1 MEQENKLKLSVL
13 LVVIICLIITSS
25 VCLSDAEDNRKDPNN
40 ISPHRAELIKEIERI
55 TNTLPERPGPE
66 TNQEQYDKWKA
77 GDFKVRKH
85 RIAVIEKLEKEKLSA
100 EKLRPY
106 IEMKIEDIER
116 CFYYARLG
124 EANWFE
130 GKLYSMMDEGSPL
143 AKTLATELFWSLNIY
158 HANTHLMHLSEVDM
172 QQIAD
177 FELSRKNQP
186 EAGRLL
192 AMAIRMGRPSR
203 DAKVKWSTW
212 ILDKMHPESEGYRRI
227 AAREERKSSIGKIF
241 KFSGKDLNGKE
252 LNSEQLKGKVVLLD
266 FWAFWCGH
274 CLAEVP
280 NLKELNEK
288 YYGQGL
294 RIIGVFNDYRIDQLK
309 EYVQKHG
316 ITWPQLVEQSANK
329 SSFMHPLAQRCG
341 FTALPRYMLIDRDG
355 KLEKTGGRTEQ
366 MKPEILKLLAH

>member
-1 MEQENKLKLSVL
+1 MKQKNIFNLSVL
-13 LVVIICLIITSS
+13 LPCIICQLFTST
-25 VCLSDAEDNRKDPNN
+25 VCLANAKGICKDSNN
-40 ISPHRAELIKEIERI
+40 ISLQCTELIKEIDQI
-55 TNTLPERPGPE
+55 TNTLPEQPGPE

-106 IEMKIEDIER
+106 IEMKIEDIKK
-116 CFYYARLG
+116 CFSYARLG

-143 AKTLATELFWSLNIY
+143 ARVLATELFWSLNIY
-158 HANTHLMHLSEVDM
+158 HVNTHLMHLSEVDM
-172 QQIAD
+172 LQIAD

-186 EAGRLL
+186 EAGRLMVEAFRGGL
-192 AMAIRMGRPSR
+192 SR

-212 ILDKMHPESEGYRRI
+212 ILDKMHPESEGYRRVVAI
-227 AAREERKSSIGKIF
+227 EQRKASMGKIF
-241 KFSGKDLNGKE
+241 KFSGKDLNGEE
-252 LNSEQLKGKVVLLD
+252 LDSEQLKGKVVLLD

-274 CLAEVP
+274 CLAEIP

-288 YYGQGL
+288 YYGRGL

-309 EYVQKHG
+309 KYVQKHG
-316 ITWPQLVEQSANK
+316 ITWPQLVEQTANE

-355 KLEKTGGRTEQ
+355 KLEKTGIRTEH
-366 MKPEILKLLAH
+366 MKPEILKLLGHE